1 MDLENLSQAS
11 SEQLL
16 SDYFDSEQETSDS
29 ESVQDC
35 DISQSGSDSSTITG
49 SEDFC
54 DSEVESERCTSFDHS
69 DSEEESERCTSFD
82 HSDSEEENE
91 TNGTG
96 ASDIGEQETESY
108 EDIFQRESK
117 AKNKKPDSGNQLVG
131 LRILL
136 TSSNSGLRC
145 IGTIFKVFS
154 TERAIILTDV
164 EVILTILQSATYFH
178 SKLECYIMK
187 Q

>member
-54 DSEVESERCTSFDHS
+54 DSEV
-69 DSEEESERCTSFD
+69 ESERCTSFD